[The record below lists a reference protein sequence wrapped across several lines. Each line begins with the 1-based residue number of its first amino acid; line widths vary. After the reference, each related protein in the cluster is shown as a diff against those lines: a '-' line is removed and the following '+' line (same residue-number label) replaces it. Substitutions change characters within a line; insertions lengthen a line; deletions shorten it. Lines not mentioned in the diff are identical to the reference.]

1 MNKKKRFC
9 DVDNIVEWRHII
21 IVMLAIIVLGACSK
35 EDGDWDP
42 MVWKAEMAVQK
53 TNGIYEVPAA
63 GAEFTFSC
71 KNYSAPWIDYA
82 VSDVKTYYPD
92 LETGDPHTISD
103 DWFKA
108 EISGNKLTVKFE
120 VNETAEERLL
130 QLIVTAGDIF
140 YTFKFR
146 QMANI

>member
-1 MNKKKRFC
+1 MRTSKIWNYT
-9 DVDNIVEWRHII
+9 IAL
-21 IVMLAIIVLGACSK
+21 LALFALAACSR

-71 KNYSAPWIDYA
+71 KNYSLPWIDCA
-82 VSDVKTYYPD
+82 ISDLKTYYHD
-92 LETGDPHTISD
+92 DPHTISD

-108 EISGNKLTVKFE
+108 EINGNKLKVKFE
-120 VNETAEERLL
+120 ANETAAEKML
-130 QLIVTAGDIF
+130 QLCVTAGDIF

-146 QMANI
+146 QSANK